1 MAALVEAAGVLAVRR
16 TGVFFMV
23 IDLFTLIGVVGTA
36 VVVTAYFA
44 TQQRWIAAE
53 DWQFPM
59 ANLVGSIMMLV
70 SLITAWN
77 LPAALIDCFWI
88 AISLYG
94 LVRNANA

>member
-1 MAALVEAAGVLAVRR
+1 
-16 TGVFFMV
+16 MV

-59 ANLVGSIMMLV
+59 GQSRRLDHDANFSDYGVEPSCGPHRLL
-70 SLITAWN
+70 LDRDQP
-77 LPAALIDCFWI
+77 LWI
-88 AISLYG
+88 SQKRER
-94 LVRNANA
+94 RN

>member
-1 MAALVEAAGVLAVRR
+1 VRKAE
-16 TGVFFMV
+16 VFSMV

-53 DWQFPM
+53 DWQFPL
-59 ANLVGSIMMLV
+59 ANLIGSIMMLI

-77 LPAALIDCFWI
+77 LPAALIEVFWI
-88 AISLYG
+88 AISVYG
-94 LVRNANA
+94 LVRNSSAPTEIR

>member
-1 MAALVEAAGVLAVRR
+1 
-16 TGVFFMV
+16 MV

-53 DWQFPM
+53 DWQFPL
-59 ANLVGSIMMLV
+59 ANLIGSIMMLI

-94 LVRNANA
+94 LVRNANAGTEIR